1 MNPSH
6 LRWQTKLAVRQ
17 QQAQVAAVETDLSTV
32 QGDVSTLQGDVST
45 AQGDISALET
55 DVPIAQATAD
65 EALEVAE
72 GAVATAGQ
80 AQVAAGKSPTPY
92 ILPISGGTQAEIRL
106 GPGLTADSFQ
116 YQINGGG
123 YGGYSGAFSISP
135 GDTVQAYS
143 VTSGLANSDVVTYEN

>member
-17 QQAQVAAVETDLSTV
+17 QSADVTAAASAAAAAQSAA
-32 QGDVSTLQGDVST
+32 ST
-45 AQGDISALET
+45 AQSTANTGVSNAGT
-55 DVPIAQATAD
+55 AQATAD

-135 GDTVQAYS
+135 GDTVEAYS
-143 VTSGLANSDVVTYEN
+143 VTAGLSNSDIVTYEN